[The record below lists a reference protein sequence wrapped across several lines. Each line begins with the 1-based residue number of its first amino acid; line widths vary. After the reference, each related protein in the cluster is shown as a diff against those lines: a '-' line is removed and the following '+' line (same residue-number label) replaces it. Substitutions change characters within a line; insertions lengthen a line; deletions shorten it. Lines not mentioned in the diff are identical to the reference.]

1 MRLILSGVEAHNRRD
16 VRVHSVPDVE
26 QKLVDGITP
35 GLAPLQFGL
44 IISESLPQV
53 AAKKL
58 HLDGVR
64 KC

>member
-1 MRLILSGVEAHNRRD
+1 MRLILSGVEAHNRGD
-16 VRVHSVPDVE
+16 IRVHSVADVK
-26 QKLVDGITP
+26 QKLVDGVTP

-44 IISESLPQV
+44 IISESLPQI

-58 HLDGVR
+58 HLDGVH